1 MNVDGSS
8 LVRSLERIR
17 GITPAAT
24 ELGMADAG
32 QSVSGQTKRNL
43 SLSAHAPGTRTPAPP
58 GGPPSLI
65 SGDLRRSVRA
75 SDVTRTG
82 YRFHV
87 RVGATMIYARIQQM
101 GGDIYPHHMAR
112 SWGGEFNFAGR
123 PGMLSWMSGGKRIY
137 ARHAHLPARP
147 YLPGAEMSATLAR
160 DALVRRWSE
169 ALRSGNG

>member
-101 GGDIYPHHMAR
+101 GGRVSTLKPHGLANRATHQFFGP
-112 SWGGEFNFAGR
+112 SV
-123 PGMLSWMSGGKRIY
+123 Y
-137 ARHAHLPARP
+137 LPARP
-147 YLPGAEMSATLAR
+147 YLPGAETSATLAR